1 MCAGAVREAVFSVP
15 VVIRRINADF
25 VPVTLNMLSPLM
37 ESDDD
42 EGRLFQ
48 SICRSRV
55 QPQGTCVLNT
65 GGQVLTWVL
74 TYDKDQSVLDF
85 LDHSLKRFRKHPD
98 AKRPIVT
105 ERYMQFPSGRVEDV
119 REEAKPAALAKVHAT
134 GTRCLAKGRQPR
146 GTFVAKVIGRA
157 LDENGKLSSHT
168 INQEHLAL
176 DHFFVTPEMQA
187 ELAKV
192 LANAG
197 TRRVRIP
204 DDLARL
210 CVAYAFLGNKDAGP
224 LTQMSVFAVSGKL
237 KECEFWAQKVAS
249 GGRQPADGDGKT
261 PALWRVEGKSD
272 VVGEGNQGDFG
283 VWHEVKLTW
292 EGFIGMNGTRMTR
305 LLLSA
310 RGSEKLKW
318 GSEGLKAQ
326 AKAQDE
332 VAFLPAGRPIEM
344 ACGVL
349 YGIIGEP
356 LPADEVDDRN
366 AASQTPASPP
376 GSALP
381 QKMQKLQAAVRKW
394 QQDGKDLTPV
404 RKIMQHF
411 GPLMKQGKPKDSEAV
426 LDKALKLLDEKK

>member
-15 VVIRRINADF
+15 AVIRRINADF

-42 EGRLFQ
+42 EDRLFQ

-105 ERYMQFPSGRVEDV
+105 ERYMQFPSGRVKDS

-134 GTRCLAKGRQPR
+134 GTRCFAKGRQPP

-157 LDENGKLSSHT
+157 LDENGKL
-168 INQEHLAL
+168 
-176 DHFFVTPEMQA
+176 
-187 ELAKV
+187 
-192 LANAG
+192 
-197 TRRVRIP
+197 
-204 DDLARL
+204 
-210 CVAYAFLGNKDAGP
+210 
-224 LTQMSVFAVSGKL
+224 
-237 KECEFWAQKVAS
+237 
-249 GGRQPADGDGKT
+249 
-261 PALWRVEGKSD
+261 
-272 VVGEGNQGDFG
+272 
-283 VWHEVKLTW
+283 
-292 EGFIGMNGTRMTR
+292 
-305 LLLSA
+305 
-310 RGSEKLKW
+310 GSEA
-318 GSEGLKAQ
+318 LKAQ

-332 VAFLPAGRPIEM
+332 VAFLPAGRPIDM
-344 ACGVL
+344 ACGVR

-356 LPADEVDDRN
+356 IPDDEVGKPET
-366 AASQTPASPP
+366 ASQTPAPTP

-381 QKMQKLQAAVRKW
+381 HKMQRLQAAIRKW

-404 RKIMQHF
+404 RKIMQQF
-411 GPLMKQGKPKDSEAV
+411 GPLVKQGKPKEAEAV
-426 LDKALKLLDEKK
+426 LDKALKLLDETK